1 MRIKNI
7 EVDQKWNRGVL
18 RLVFRSSDWLIDL
31 VQSISSNEKALF
43 WKPIKVRYFFRKDIP
58 IQFPLIMQFI
68 NFGIRHRLYAV
79 QEGINLSVR
88 SQLAIFPIRT
98 IFIGYDRTISVFVRL
113 RSVFTNVM
121 RTIVRIAAYDRSIL
135 TIVDLIVFMP
145 FESFGF
151 LISKFIIQGYRGRRW
166 VRLCPVR
173 HHQLDTSPRVWKNC
187 INFVCIF

>member
-68 NFGIRHRLYAV
+68 NFGIPPRPYAV

-98 IFIGYDRTISVFVRL
+98 IFIGYDRIMLTISVFVRL
-113 RSVFTNVM
+113 RSVFTDVM
-121 RTIVRIAAYDRSIL
+121 RTIVYMYAWDLSCTCDRAHSYLWSFDFDDRRLDRIHAIWE
-135 TIVDLIVFMP
+135 F
-145 FESFGF
+145 
-151 LISKFIIQGYRGRRW
+151 W
-166 VRLCPVR
+166 VPYQQI
-173 HHQLDTSPRVWKNC
+173 HYSRV
-187 INFVCIF
+187 

>member
-31 VQSISSNEKALF
+31 VQSLSRRRYFKNQSKWDISSERISRFSFCWLCNLSILGF
-43 WKPIKVRYFFRKDIP
+43 RPGLMQFRKASIYHDDP
-58 IQFPLIMQFI
+58 SSRSFP
-68 NFGIRHRLYAV
+68 
-79 QEGINLSVR
+79 SVR
-88 SQLAIFPIRT
+88 SFSVMIANLYGFHYA
-98 IFIGYDRTISVFVRL
+98 YDRVHVSVRA
-113 RSVFTNVM
+113 
-121 RTIVRIAAYDRSIL
+121 IVHIAAYDRSNL

-166 VRLCPVR
+166 VSLCPVR
-173 HHQLDTSPRVWKNC
+173 HHQLDTPPRVWKNC
-187 INFVCIF
+187 INLFCIF